1 ATPHPEYLGAVP
13 DPCEGLLRQ
22 VRVNELMANPDGTDT
37 GREWR
42 EKSMNSAEKDI
53 RIALVE
59 DDFEIRESLKLILNA
74 SPGYACVQQFETAEE
89 ALVGLEADPPD
100 VCLMDISL
108 PGISGI
114 ECVRLVKE
122 KNTGTEFIMLTA
134 HQDDDLVFDAL
145 CAGAC
150 GYLIK
155 STPPARIMDAIVEA
169 YHGGAPMSTKI
180 ARLVVN
186 SFKKPKTSNLTARE
200 QEVLDQLCQGKSYKG
215 IADALFVSQDTIRSH
230 IKSIY
235 KKLEV
240 NSKSEAV
247 IKAIKEK
254 LV

>member
-1 ATPHPEYLGAVP
+1 MTI
-13 DPCEGLLRQ
+13 
-22 VRVNELMANPDGTDT
+22 
-37 GREWR
+37 
-42 EKSMNSAEKDI
+42 EKALE
-53 RIALVE
+53 IAIVE
-59 DDFEIRESLKLILNA
+59 DDQEIRDSLKLILNA
-74 SPGYACVQQFETAEE
+74 TPGYSCSMLYACAEDAVD
-89 ALVGLEADPPD
+89 ALIAQPPD

-122 KNTGTEFIMLTA
+122 KNQHTEFIMLTA
-134 HQDDDLVFDAL
+134 HQDDELVFDSL

-150 GYLIK
+150 GYLTK
-155 STPPARIMDAIVEA
+155 STPPARIMDAIIEA
-169 YHGGAPMSTKI
+169 YEGGAPMSTKI
-180 ARLVVN
+180 ARMVVS
-186 SFKKPKTSNLTARE
+186 SFKKPRNTTLTTRE
-200 QEVLDQLCQGKSYKG
+200 QEVLNQLCQGKSYKG